1 MKTGAQLYT
10 VRDYTK
16 TKEDLSETLRKVAD
30 IGYQTVQL
38 SATCRF
44 EAEWMAERL
53 RETGLQCVLTHTPK
67 EYLAGDISEVARF
80 HDVIGC
86 RFVGLGFFEYGAGKE
101 STEVFFDR
109 YRKVAQE
116 LHAHGKYFMY
126 HNHAGEFQK
135 ENGRRVMDILSEGI
149 DPSLMGFTLD
159 TYWVQTGGGDPA
171 EWLLKLRGR
180 VPVIHLKDY
189 AWDGERKMAVVGEGN
204 INFDRVFQA
213 AEIAGTEYMM
223 VEQDFCYGEDP
234 FDCLRRSYE
243 YLKAQGFE

>member
-1 MKTGAQLYT
+1 
-10 VRDYTK
+10 
-16 TKEDLSETLRKVAD
+16 
-30 IGYQTVQL
+30 
-38 SATCRF
+38 
-44 EAEWMAERL
+44 
-53 RETGLQCVLTHTPK
+53 
-67 EYLAGDISEVARF
+67 
-80 HDVIGC
+80 
-86 RFVGLGFFEYGAGKE
+86 
-101 STEVFFDR
+101 
-109 YRKVAQE
+109 
-116 LHAHGKYFMY
+116 MY